1 MKTQSNFM
9 DTVKSSYMVLIIA
22 MLGIFAFISAVLI
35 AWPALAYIGAKL
47 FNQDQTLTTNTLS
60 KESFPRRD
68 IMRSAANIVS
78 NVKASYTVAV
88 MGVLGVFAF
97 VSAVL
102 IAWPA
107 LAYLG
112 AKMFNQER

>member
-1 MKTQSNFM
+1 M
-9 DTVKSSYMVLIIA
+9 
-22 MLGIFAFISAVLI
+22 
-35 AWPALAYIGAKL
+35 
-47 FNQDQTLTTNTLS
+47 TT
-60 KESFPRRD
+60 
-68 IMRSAANIVS
+68 AANIVS
-78 NVKASYTVAV
+78 TVKASYTIAV

-112 AKMFNQER
+112 AKMFN

>member
-1 MKTQSNFM
+1 MKNAS
-9 DTVKSSYMVLIIA
+9 
-22 MLGIFAFISAVLI
+22 
-35 AWPALAYIGAKL
+35 
-47 FNQDQTLTTNTLS
+47 
-60 KESFPRRD
+60 
-68 IMRSAANIVS
+68 NIVN

-97 VSAVL
+97 VSAIL

-112 AKMFNQER
+112 AKMVS

>member
-1 MKTQSNFM
+1 M
-9 DTVKSSYMVLIIA
+9 KSS
-22 MLGIFAFISAVLI
+22 
-35 AWPALAYIGAKL
+35 
-47 FNQDQTLTTNTLS
+47 
-60 KESFPRRD
+60 
-68 IMRSAANIVS
+68 ANII
-78 NVKASYTVAV
+78 NQVKASYTVVV

-112 AKMFNQER
+112 AKMFS